1 MTYIPTSN
9 SGTGSRQTPSRRAVD
24 LSERLSQVIVDY
36 QRSFP
41 DTRPADV
48 QQAMRLAWGSTLDTN
63 RQRRRVITL
72 LIGLFLFL
80 LTLGLFVLG
89 A

>member
-1 MTYIPTSN
+1 MTYIPTPTSPN
-9 SGTGSRQTPSRRAVD
+9 RSPQKSTRRALD
-24 LSERLSQVIVDY
+24 LSERISQVIVDY

-63 RQRRRVITL
+63 RQRRVVVIL
-72 LIGLFLFL
+72 VAGLVLFL
-80 LTLGLFVLG
+80 LALGLFVLG
-89 A
+89 M

>member
-1 MTYIPTSN
+1 MTYIPTSTSPTRSQQN
-9 SGTGSRQTPSRRAVD
+9 ATRRAVD

-48 QQAMRLAWGSTLDTN
+48 QHALRLAWGSTLDSN
-63 RQRRRVITL
+63 RQRRVVITL
-72 LIGLFLFL
+72 VAGLFLFL
-80 LTLGLFVLG
+80 LALGLFVLG
-89 A
+89 M

>member
-1 MTYIPTSN
+1 MTYIPTLT
-9 SGTGSRQTPSRRAVD
+9 SGTGTPQKATRRALD
-24 LSERLSQVIVDY
+24 LSERISQVIVDY

-63 RQRRRVITL
+63 RKRRWVITL
-72 LIGLFLFL
+72 VIGLALFL

>member
-1 MTYIPTSN
+1 MTYIPTST
-9 SGTGSRQTPSRRAVD
+9 SGTRSTQNASRRALD
-24 LSERLSQVIVDY
+24 LSERISQVIVDY

-63 RQRRRVITL
+63 RQRRVVITL

>member
-1 MTYIPTSN
+1 MTYIPTST
-9 SGTGSRQTPSRRAVD
+9 SGTRSTQNASRRALD
-24 LSERLSQVIVDY
+24 LSERISQVIVDY

-48 QQAMRLAWGSTLDTN
+48 QHAMRLAWGSTLDTN
-63 RQRRRVITL
+63 RQRRVVITL

>member
-1 MTYIPTSN
+1 MTYIPTST
-9 SGTGSRQTPSRRAVD
+9 SGTGSRQTASRRAVD

-63 RQRRRVITL
+63 RQRRWVITL

>member
-1 MTYIPTSN
+1 MTYIPTST
-9 SGTGSRQTPSRRAVD
+9 SGTRSTQNASHRALD
-24 LSERLSQVIVDY
+24 LSERISQVIVDY

-48 QQAMRLAWGSTLDTN
+48 QHAMRLAWGSTLDTN
-63 RQRRRVITL
+63 RQRRLVITL

>member
-1 MTYIPTSN
+1 M
-9 SGTGSRQTPSRRAVD
+9 D
-24 LSERLSQVIVDY
+24 LSERISQVIVDY

-48 QQAMRLAWGSTLDTN
+48 QQAMRLAWGSNLDIN
-63 RQRRRVITL
+63 RQRRVVLTL
-72 LIGLFLFL
+72 VSGLLVL
-80 LTLGLFVLG
+80 LLVLGLFVLG

>member
-1 MTYIPTSN
+1 MTYIPTPTSA
-9 SGTGSRQTPSRRAVD
+9 SGSPPNASRRAVD
-24 LSERLSQVIVDY
+24 LSERISQVIVDY

-63 RQRRRVITL
+63 RQRRW
-72 LIGLFLFL
+72 
-80 LTLGLFVLG
+80 
-89 A
+89 

>member
-1 MTYIPTSN
+1 MTYIPTST
-9 SGTGSRQTPSRRAVD
+9 SGTGSPQRASRRALD
-24 LSERLSQVIVDY
+24 LSERISQVIVDY

-63 RQRRRVITL
+63 RQRRMVITV
-72 LIGLFLFL
+72 LIGLFLLL

>member
-1 MTYIPTSN
+1 MTYIPTST
-9 SGTGSRQTPSRRAVD
+9 SGRGTSQKATRRALD
-24 LSERLSQVIVDY
+24 LSERISQVIVDY

-48 QQAMRLAWGSTLDTN
+48 QQAMRLAWGS
-63 RQRRRVITL
+63 I
-72 LIGLFLFL
+72 L

>member
-1 MTYIPTSN
+1 MTYIPTST
-9 SGTGSRQTPSRRAVD
+9 SGTRSTQNASRRALD
-24 LSERLSQVIVDY
+24 LSERISQVIVDY

-48 QQAMRLAWGSTLDTN
+48 QHAMRLAWGSTLDTN
-63 RQRRRVITL
+63 RQRRLVITL

>member
-1 MTYIPTSN
+1 MTYSPTST
-9 SGTGSRQTPSRRAVD
+9 SGTRSTQNASRRALD
-24 LSERLSQVIVDY
+24 LSERISQVIVDY

-48 QQAMRLAWGSTLDTN
+48 QHAMRLAWGSTLDTN
-63 RQRRRVITL
+63 RQRRVVITL

>member
-1 MTYIPTSN
+1 MTYIPTST
-9 SGTGSRQTPSRRAVD
+9 SGTRSTQNASRRALD
-24 LSERLSQVIVDY
+24 LSERISQVIVDY

-48 QQAMRLAWGSTLDTN
+48 QHAMRLAWGSTLDTN
-63 RQRRRVITL
+63 RQRRVVITL

-80 LTLGLFVLG
+80 FTLGLFVLG

>member
-1 MTYIPTSN
+1 MTYIPTST
-9 SGTGSRQTPSRRAVD
+9 SGTRSTQNASRRALD
-24 LSERLSQVIVDY
+24 LSERISQVIVDY

-48 QQAMRLAWGSTLDTN
+48 QHAMRLAWGSKLDTN
-63 RQRRRVITL
+63 RQRRVVITL

>member
-1 MTYIPTSN
+1 MTYIPTPSSPARSPQN
-9 SGTGSRQTPSRRAVD
+9 STRRALD
-24 LSERLSQVIVDY
+24 LSERISQVIVDY

-63 RQRRRVITL
+63 RQRRVVISL
-72 LIGLFLFL
+72 VAGFALFL
-80 LTLGLFVLG
+80 LLLGLFVFG
-89 A
+89 M

>member
-1 MTYIPTSN
+1 MTYIPTST
-9 SGTGSRQTPSRRAVD
+9 SGTRSTQKASRRALD
-24 LSERLSQVIVDY
+24 LSERISQVIVDY

-63 RQRRRVITL
+63 RQRRVVITL

>member
-1 MTYIPTSN
+1 MTYIPTPTSPTR
-9 SGTGSRQTPSRRAVD
+9 SPQKSTRRALD
-24 LSERLSQVIVDY
+24 LSERISQVIVDY

-63 RQRRRVITL
+63 RRRRVLVIALAAVTL
-72 LIGLFLFL
+72 VL
-80 LTLGLFVLG
+80 LVVGLFVLG
-89 A
+89 M

>member
-1 MTYIPTSN
+1 MTYIPTPTSPTR
-9 SGTGSRQTPSRRAVD
+9 SPQKSTRRALD
-24 LSERLSQVIVDY
+24 LSERISQVIVDY

-63 RQRRRVITL
+63 RQRRVVIAL
-72 LIGLFLFL
+72 VASLVLFL
-80 LTLGLFVLG
+80 LILGLFVFG
-89 A
+89 V

>member
-1 MTYIPTSN
+1 MTYIPTPT
-9 SGTGSRQTPSRRAVD
+9 SGPGSPQKASRRAVD

-63 RQRRRVITL
+63 RQRRLVITL
-72 LIGLFLFL
+72 VIGLALFL

>member
-1 MTYIPTSN
+1 MTYIPTPT